1 MLWEQEKNQKL
12 KSEIYQPL
20 NRAQIRWPYRKLY
33 IYFFWRGFPISLL
46 VAGAQSCCHT
56 FSVKPCSLKQSFDD
70 SPLILSIVT
79 LILKMNPILKILLG
93 WCNLFEN
100 VFHCLSIK
108 KIKNVLHCYTWR
120 KQVERMGHSLL
131 SKTYYRLYDIFFL

>member
-20 NRAQIRWPYRKLY
+20 NRAQIGWPYRKLY

-100 VFHCLSIK
+100 MFHCLSIK
-108 KIKNVLHCYTWR
+108 KNKKCVTLLYMKETGRKDGAFIIVKN
-120 KQVERMGHSLL
+120 LL
-131 SKTYYRLYDIFFL
+131 